1 MTILA
6 DYRVLQDRKTLL
18 RAAAAGG
25 PATLTLSFTL
35 PGVESPPDPNPFTD
49 IGLAAPPAHLP
60 VLQFVL
66 DTINPRNLRFQIETN
81 NPTDGTVLQFTAT
94 YNSDVFHTVHEVINL
109 DTLEPG
115 PNSIRFTVVSGT
127 GLLGIDDVVL
137 WFKRTV
143 TVFEPGV
150 D

>member
-6 DYRVLQDRKTLL
+6 DYRVLQDGKIFL
-18 RAAAAGG
+18 RSAAAGG
-25 PATLTLSFTL
+25 PATLTLPVIL
-35 PGVESPPDPNPFTD
+35 PGAPTPSLNPFTD
-49 IGLAAPPAHLP
+49 TGLAPPPAHLP
-60 VLQFVL
+60 VLSFTL
-66 DTINPRNLRFQIETN
+66 DTVNPNSLQFRIETIN
-81 NPTDGTVLQFTAT
+81 AAHGTVLQFTAT
-94 YNSDVFHTVHEVINL
+94 FNSDVLHTVHEVINL